1 MKVSSPRPP
10 AVFLMGPTC
19 SRKTELAVDL
29 VRRLPCAIVSVDSAM
44 VYRGMDIGT
53 AKPGPEILRIAPHR
67 VIDILDPAESY
78 SAARFRADALDAMDE
93 IARGGKIPLLVGGTM
108 LYFRSLQRGLSP
120 LPAAD
125 PAVRDRLTA
134 EAQEFGWAALH
145 HRLARIDPVAARRIH
160 RHDPQRIQRALEVHE
175 ITGRTLT
182 ELWAQNGDQTL
193 PYRVVTLAVAP
204 RERALLHA
212 RIAERFHAMVQRGF
226 IAEVERLRARGD
238 LNPNLPSMRS
248 VGYRQAWDY
257 LEGNTSY
264 GEMMQRAVYATR
276 QLAKRQLTWLRA
288 AKDAPFDSEGPETLN
303 NMLELINKSCE

>member
-19 SRKTELAVDL
+19 SRKTELAVEL
-29 VRRLPCAIVSVDSAM
+29 VRRLPCTIVSVDSAM

-67 VIDILDPAESY
+67 LIDIADPAESY
-78 SAARFRADALDAMDE
+78 SAARFRADALGAMAE

-134 EAQEFGWAALH
+134 EAQELGWAALH
-145 HRLARIDPVAARRIH
+145 QRLARIDPVAARRIH
-160 RHDPQRIQRALEVHE
+160 PHDPQRIQRALEVHE

-182 ELWAQNGDQTL
+182 ELWAQDGAQTF
-193 PYRVVTLAVAP
+193 PYRVVTVAVAP

-212 RIAERFHAMVQRGF
+212 RIAERFQAMLQRGF

-248 VGYRQAWDY
+248 VGYRQVWDY
-257 LEGNTSY
+257 LEGNLSY

-288 AKDAPFDSEGPETLN
+288 AQDQPFDSEDPETLSN
-303 NMLELINKSCE
+303 VLESIKKSCE